1 MSEKLNILINW
12 VKNISKQAH
21 INSEREHTRLINAI
35 SIIDES
41 VPLRKYKIDAHNKP
55 VLAGALL
62 SVSDCVDPYGN
73 NPANIC
79 AERQTKFYKADFFTN
94 TLDMT
99 P

>member
-1 MSEKLNILINW
+1 MSGKLNILINW
-12 VKNISKQAH
+12 VKNVSKQAH

-73 NPANIC
+73 GPVAVHLQKN
-79 AERQTKFYKADFFTN
+79 ELLKKKSFH
-94 TLDMT
+94 
-99 P
+99 